1 MPKLK
6 AKSKKT
12 NTKPKSRVAVKKL
25 GSYAAHL
32 VSNLFTPE
40 IEQVPIRNGYGEGL
54 VILGK
59 ENEDVV
65 ALCCDLVESTKTAE
79 FAKMFP
85 ERYVEVGVAEQNM
98 AGLAAGMAHEGKIPF
113 CTSYATFSPG
123 RNWDQIR
130 VSICYSGNN
139 VKLIGSHAGISV
151 GPDGATHQAMEDIAT
166 MRCLPRMTVLVP
178 CDANE
183 ARRMTIAAGKMN
195 GPVYIRLAREKTP
208 QFTTDKTP
216 FKIGKAEVYRTGS
229 DCTIAA
235 AGPQVYYALQAAD
248 KLAKENIDCEVI
260 NVGSVKPL
268 DSATIIKSVQKT
280 GCVVTAE
287 EHQVMGGVGSA
298 VAEALSQNHPVP
310 QEYVGMPDHFG
321 ESGDPNELIAKW
333 GMDATAV
340 YKAVKKVLKRK

>member
-1 MPKLK
+1 M
-6 AKSKKT
+6 AKKT
-12 NTKPKSRVAVKKL
+12 AKIKDSGKL
-25 GSYAAHL
+25 PAAL
-32 VSNLFTPE
+32 AADLFSAD
-40 IEQVPIRNGYGEGL
+40 ISQVPIRNGYGEGL

-59 ENEDVV
+59 EDPNVV

-139 VKLIGSHAGISV
+139 VKIIGSHAGISV
-151 GPDGATHQAMEDIAT
+151 GPDGATHQAMEDIAIT
-166 MRCLPRMTVLVP
+166 RVLPRMTVLVP
-178 CDANE
+178 CDAIE
-183 ARRMTIAAGKMN
+183 ARKMTVAAGKMH

-208 QFTTDKTP
+208 QFTTDQTP
-216 FKIGKAEVYRTGS
+216 FEIGKASVFRTGK
-229 DCTIAA
+229 DVTIAA

-248 KLAKENIDCEVI
+248 RLSKESIECEVI

-268 DSATIIKSVQKT
+268 DAATVIKSARKT
-280 GCVVTAE
+280 GCVVSAE
-287 EHQVMGGVGSA
+287 EHQVTGGVGSA
-298 VAEALSQNHPVP
+298 VAEALSLSYPVP

-321 ESGDPNELIAKW
+321 ESGEPNELIAKW
-333 GMDATAV
+333 GMDSSAI
-340 YKAVKKVLKRK
+340 YKAVKKVIKRK

>member
-1 MPKLK
+1 MPK
-6 AKSKKT
+6 KSVLSKVNVSQKRLA
-12 NTKPKSRVAVKKL
+12 S
-25 GSYAAHL
+25 L
-32 VSNLFTPE
+32 VPGLFSDD

-54 VILGK
+54 VVLGK
-59 ENEDVV
+59 ENPNVV

-85 ERYVEVGVAEQNM
+85 DRYVEVGVAEQNM

-139 VKLIGSHAGISV
+139 VKIIGSHAGISV
-151 GPDGATHQAMEDIAT
+151 GPDGATHQAMEDIAIT
-166 MRCLPRMTVLVP
+166 RVLPRMTVLVP
-178 CDANE
+178 CDAIE
-183 ARRMTIAAGKMN
+183 ARKMTIAAGRHS

-208 QFTTDKTP
+208 QFTTEETP
-216 FKIGKAEVYRTGS
+216 FEIGKAVVFRPGK
-229 DCTIAA
+229 DVTIAA

-248 KLAKENIDCEVI
+248 RLEKEKIDCEVI

-268 DSATIIKSVQKT
+268 DSATIIKSVKKT
-280 GCVVTAE
+280 GCLVTAE
-287 EHQVMGGVGSA
+287 EHQVTGGVGSA
-298 VAEALSQNHPVP
+298 VAEALSISYPVP

-321 ESGDPNELIAKW
+321 ESGEPNELIAKW
-333 GMDATAV
+333 GMDSTAI